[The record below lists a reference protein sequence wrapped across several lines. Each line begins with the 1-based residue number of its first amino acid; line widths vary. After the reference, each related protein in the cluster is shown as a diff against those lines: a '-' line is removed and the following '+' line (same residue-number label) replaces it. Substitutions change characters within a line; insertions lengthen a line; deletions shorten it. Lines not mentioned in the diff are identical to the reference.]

1 MYNYSFRINY
11 FNLPEEEQDDQYR
24 KDFLKAFNLENYES
38 DKIFKTIDNIYEKVK
53 DEPQI
58 KSILES
64 YKKNLYRFPIDT
76 DYNGLFTFLF
86 SFECFQYLH
95 ESLGYLLENKKID
108 DECFNKFIFSFK
120 NNSK

>member
-1 MYNYSFRINY
+1 MYNYSFRISY
-11 FNLPEEEQDDQYR
+11 FDLPEEEQDEQYR

-38 DKIFKTIDNIYEKVK
+38 DKILKTIDNIYEKVK

-58 KSILES
+58 KSILEN
-64 YKKNLYRFPIDT
+64 YKKNLYRFPIDV

-95 ESLGYLLENKKID
+95 ECLGYLLENKKIH
-108 DECFNKFIFSFK
+108 DECFNKFILYY
-120 NNSK
+120 